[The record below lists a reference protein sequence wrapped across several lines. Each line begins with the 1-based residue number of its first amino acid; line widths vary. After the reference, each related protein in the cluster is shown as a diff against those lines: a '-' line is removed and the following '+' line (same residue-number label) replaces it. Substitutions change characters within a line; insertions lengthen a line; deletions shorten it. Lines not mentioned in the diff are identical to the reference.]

1 MRVMP
6 VVLGVALGLVA
17 LAPAASPATA
27 ARYLNIEDVRA
38 MAFDRGIVR
47 LEEIELHRKRGI
59 WKVEGEDAYGHEIEM
74 KVDAR
79 TGQIIKMERD

>member
-1 MRVMP
+1 MRVMS
-6 VVLGVALGLVA
+6 VVLPTLFSLVIGL
-17 LAPAASPATA
+17 AASPAS
-27 ARYLNIEDVRA
+27 ARYLDIEDVRA
-38 MAFDRGIVR
+38 LAFDRGIVR

-59 WKVEGEDAYGHEIEM
+59 WKVEGDDAYGHEIEM

>member
-1 MRVMP
+1 MRVVLP
-6 VVLGVALGLVA
+6 VVLGALGLVA
-17 LAPAASPATA
+17 LGLAATPAA
-27 ARYLNIEDVRA
+27 ARYVDIEDVRA

>member
-6 VVLGVALGLVA
+6 VLLPTLLGLALGLA
-17 LAPAASPATA
+17 ATPAIA
-27 ARYLNIEDVRA
+27 YVDIEDVRA

-47 LEEIELHRKRGI
+47 LEEIELHRRKGV
-59 WKVEGEDAYGHEIEM
+59 WEVEGEDAYGHEIEM

-79 TGQIIKMERD
+79 TGRIIKMERD